1 MMRTG
6 KIKRKGKHPTLGQI
20 LNPQYIR
27 HLEAV
32 EGETGSGTTS
42 IGGPES
48 KRRKREIMKNNN
60 TNMDAILSTSESTQ
74 VGLCSAKVLEVKSGE
89 TVLAK
94 HASSDANMVSKGD
107 YSEVANGKIG
117 ENETGSGTTSIHNP
131 ASRKQERHNVNKNPD
146 LGDILSTHESTQEEL
161 NATKVLKVKSGVM
174 VLGKAATSDVNMVS
188 KGDHTKVTSGKIR
201 ESETI
206 NCKVSGQIKQK
217 RWKTKKPTLG
227 QILNERYLLPLEA
240 AEYQSYSFT
249 TVLRKQK
256 MQKLNKNPNVGDSLS
271 IREGIQEGL
280 TTTKVIEV
288 QSGETVSGKT
298 ATSNA
303 NMTSKG
309 IDHADGATII
319 EVQNGEM
326 GSGKT
331 ATANANMVPKGVD
344 HTEGATSFEA
354 QKAETISGKTATSNA
369 NMMSK
374 GVNHIEGATS
384 IEVQNGETVSGKSAT
399 SYANMV
405 SKGVDR
411 TEGITNKMQENE
423 TNNLNVNGKRKKRER
438 PKSKNKG
445 STLDES
451 MRYLNNLEAAK
462 HDTGSGTTATD
473 NPTSKKQKRQEIN
486 YNPALGD
493 MLSTCDNTQYRA
505 IANKNLS
512 TSKVLEAANGEKVS
526 RGEEHMK
533 DACNSE
539 TGFTTIIR
547 KSTEQAD
554 LEIVE
559 AKANSALT
567 RKSQTLWVKEIT
579 QVATPVKKLLIFD
592 VNGLLADVVS
602 PQPKGI
608 RADYYMLGGKA
619 VFKRPYLDDFLCFC
633 FERFNVGIWSSR
645 KMKTL
650 RPLVRFLLGDLKMK
664 LIFTWDGS
672 KCTNSGVKT
681 LEVKHKCVVAKDLRK
696 VWYIDGFCNR
706 WVKGTF
712 HESNTLL
719 VDDSPYKGLLNPKH
733 TGIFPASYKYT
744 NKDDNFLGPKGELQ
758 TYLEGLAAADDV
770 KTYVEQHPF
779 GQSAIDEQSPN
790 WAFYSHVLERLNW
803 SNLLARRDLQ
813 NCQLYRNKHIKDLW

>member
-1 MMRTG
+1 MRTG

-42 IGGPES
+42 IGDPES
-48 KRRKREIMKNNN
+48 KRRKRERMKNNN

-107 YSEVANGKIG
+107 YSEVANGKKG
-117 ENETGSGTTSIHNP
+117 ENETGSGTTSTHNP
-131 ASRKQERHNVNKNPD
+131 ASKKQERHNVNKNPD

-161 NATKVLKVKSGVM
+161 NATKVIKAKSDEM
-174 VLGKAATSDVNMVS
+174 GKAATPDANMVS

-201 ESETI
+201 EIETT
-206 NCKVSGQIKQK
+206 NCNVNGQRKQK
-217 RWKTKKPTLG
+217 GWKTKKPPTLG
-227 QILNERYLLPLEA
+227 QILNERYLQPLEA
-240 AEYQSYSFT
+240 AECQINSFT
-249 TVLRKQK
+249 TALRKQK
-256 MQKLNKNPNVGDSLS
+256 TQKLNKNPNVGDSLS

-280 TTTKVIEV
+280 TTTKVLEV
-288 QSGETVSGKT
+288 QSGET
-298 ATSNA
+298 
-303 NMTSKG
+303 
-309 IDHADGATII
+309 II
-319 EVQNGEM
+319 QGL
-326 GSGKT
+326 
-331 ATANANMVPKGVD
+331 
-344 HTEGATSFEA
+344 
-354 QKAETISGKTATSNA
+354 
-369 NMMSK
+369 
-374 GVNHIEGATS
+374 
-384 IEVQNGETVSGKSAT
+384 
-399 SYANMV
+399 
-405 SKGVDR
+405 
-411 TEGITNKMQENE
+411 QEIN
-423 TNNLNVNGKRKKRER
+423 
-438 PKSKNKG
+438 
-445 STLDES
+445 
-451 MRYLNNLEAAK
+451 
-462 HDTGSGTTATD
+462 DTGSGTTATD

-486 YNPALGD
+486 DNPVLGD
-493 MLSTCDNTQYRA
+493 MLSTCDNTQDKA

-512 TSKVLEAANGEKVS
+512 TIRVLETANGEKVS

-533 DACNSE
+533 NACNSE
-539 TGFTTIIR
+539 TGFTTIVR

-559 AKANSALT
+559 DKENSALT
-567 RKSQTLWVKEIT
+567 RKSQTPWVKEIT

-602 PQPKGI
+602 PQPKGV

-664 LIFTWDGS
+664 LIFMWDGS

-696 VWYIDGFCNR
+696 VWDLDGFCNR

-733 TGIFPASYKYT
+733 TGIFPASFKYT
-744 NKDDNFLGPKGELQ
+744 NKDDDFLGPKGELQ
-758 TYLEGLAAADDV
+758 NYLEGLAAADDV
-770 KTYVEQHPF
+770 KTYVKQHPF

-790 WAFYSHVLERLNW
+790 WAFYSHVLERLSR
-803 SNLLARRDLQ
+803 SNMLARRDLQ
-813 NCQLYRNKHIKDLW
+813 NRQLYRNKHIKDICEALMRVNLRNLLKRLVAGENDLVNNFSIILVTHS